1 MQQVGPRLF
10 LRADQRKGANRDTIA
25 KQKFICEDETN
36 KRTNNFIHAGH
47 FWIILFSLS
56 SNVVPPFGW
65 FWFFFWGGG
74 WEEGESRTV
83 YSLLFSFHSPFVSC
97 SLYVFLLGPLLSSQG
112 YFLFFFLFHST
123 RRGVFWWVDGCH
135 SLIHEVL
142 VVHDEIISTPSLIT
156 HSLPTLSICS
166 FDQSFHFPLSNF
178 LSPTFPSI
186 SPTL

>member
-1 MQQVGPRLF
+1 MLDIFGLFFFPCLQMLSLTLDGSGSFFGGVGG
-10 LRADQRKGANRDTIA
+10 RKGRVAQSTA
-25 KQKFICEDETN
+25 SCFP
-36 KRTNNFIHAGH
+36 FIHFLSLA
-47 FWIILFSLS
+47 LFT
-56 SNVVPPFGW
+56 
-65 FWFFFWGGG
+65 FFFWA
-74 WEEGESRTV
+74 
-83 YSLLFSFHSPFVSC
+83 
-97 SLYVFLLGPLLSSQG
+97 PLLSSQG

-166 FDQSFHFPLSNF
+166 FDESFHFPLSNF